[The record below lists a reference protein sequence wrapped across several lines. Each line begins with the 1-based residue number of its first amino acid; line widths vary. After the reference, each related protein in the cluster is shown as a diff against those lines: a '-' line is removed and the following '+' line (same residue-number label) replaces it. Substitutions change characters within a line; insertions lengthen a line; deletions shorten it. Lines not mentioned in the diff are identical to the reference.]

1 MDVPDV
7 LESFDVPV
15 PAGRPPYPRRLVTSR
30 ITRFLPG
37 QYLTWVPGPVSG
49 GVWFSLPD
57 ALLASRVA
65 AEFAVTPSPEDLVAS
80 VHRHGPVPVRR
91 FEAGAEH
98 VLLSP
103 EIPRSIAHDRITVL
117 LPHVPELSGLIGE
130 GADFFAGLS
139 RIEAEPK
146 PWRIPAP
153 LADGVA
159 RQAFEVL
166 ATLWSGVTGERVD
179 TVVRAP
185 DGTRLAPVVRHFAIG
200 RRQLATLAAAND
212 VIKAVIEPQIRIDT
226 DLPEILGLIGVAWPS
241 QLVDVLES
249 FDADAEQLTPLMTGE
264 DVVLPDR
271 AAYDR
276 LADRWSLLTLR
287 A

>member
-7 LESFDVPV
+7 LESFDGPV
-15 PAGRPPYPRRLVTSR
+15 PAGRPPYPRRRVASR

-57 ALLASRVA
+57 ALQAARVA
-65 AEFAVTPSPEDLVAS
+65 TESGDGREQVA
-80 VHRHGPVPVRR
+80 
-91 FEAGAEH
+91 
-98 VLLSP
+98 LSP

-117 LPHVPELSGLIGE
+117 LPHVPEMSGLIGQA
-130 GADFFAGLS
+130 ADFFAELT
-139 RIEAEPK
+139 RIEAGTK

-153 LADGVA
+153 LAGGHA

-179 TVVRAP
+179 TVVRGP

-212 VIKAVIEPQIRIDT
+212 VIMAVTEPQLRIDT
-226 DLPEILGLIGVAWPS
+226 DLSEILELIGVAWPS
-241 QLVDVLES
+241 QLIDVLES
-249 FDADAEQLTPLMTGE
+249 YDADAEQLAALMAGE
-264 DVVLPDR
+264 DVVLTDR
-271 AAYDR
+271 APYDR
-276 LADRWSLLTLR
+276 LSAHWSRLTLR
-287 A
+287 

>member
-1 MDVPDV
+1 MDLPDV
-7 LESFDVPV
+7 VESFDGPV
-15 PAGRPPYPRRLVTSR
+15 PAGRPPYPRRRVTSR

-37 QYLTWVPGPVSG
+37 QYLTWVPGPVSA

-57 ALLASRVA
+57 ALQASRVA
-65 AEFAVTPSPEDLVAS
+65 TEFGATPRPEDLAVSAQ
-80 VHRHGPVPVRR
+80 RHGPVPVRR

-98 VLLSP
+98 VPLSP
-103 EIPRSIAHDRITVL
+103 EIPKSIAHDRIPVL
-117 LPHVPELSGLIGE
+117 LPHVPELAGLIRE
-130 GADFFAGLS
+130 ADEFFAGLS
-139 RIEAEPK
+139 RIEAEK

-166 ATLWSGVTGERVD
+166 ATLWSGLTGERVD

-200 RRQLATLAAAND
+200 RRQLAILAAAND
-212 VIKAVIEPQIRIDT
+212 VIKAIVEPELRIDT
-226 DLPEILGLIGVAWPS
+226 DLSEILGLIGVAWPS

-249 FDADAEQLTPLMTGE
+249 YDAELTPLITGE
-264 DVVLPDR
+264 EVVLPDR
-271 AAYDR
+271 AAFDR
-276 LADRWSLLTLR
+276 LAERWSLLTLR

>member
-7 LESFDVPV
+7 VESFDGPV
-15 PAGRPPYPRRLVTSR
+15 PPGRPPYPRRRVTSR

-37 QYLTWVPGPVSG
+37 QYLTWVPGPVPA

-57 ALLASRVA
+57 ALQASRVA
-65 AEFAVTPSPEDLVAS
+65 TESAVTPSPDDLVAS
-80 VHRHGPVPVRR
+80 AHRHGTVPVRR

-130 GADFFAGLS
+130 AADFFGGLS
-139 RIEAEPK
+139 RVEAEPK

-153 LADGVA
+153 LAGGVA

-166 ATLWSGVTGERVD
+166 ATLWSGVTGERVE
-179 TVVRAP
+179 TVVRGP

-212 VIKAVIEPQIRIDT
+212 VIQAVSEPQIRLDT
-226 DLPEILGLIGVAWPS
+226 DLPELLGLIGVAWPS

-249 FDADAEQLTPLMTGE
+249 YDADAEQLAALISGE
-264 DVVLPDR
+264 EIVLTDR
-271 AAYDR
+271 APYDR
-276 LADRWSLLTLR
+276 LSAHWSQLTLR
-287 A
+287 R

>member
-7 LESFDVPV
+7 VESFDGPV
-15 PAGRPPYPRRLVTSR
+15 PAGRPPYPRRRVTSR

-37 QYLTWVPGPVSG
+37 QYLTWVPSPVSA

-57 ALLASRVA
+57 ALQASRVA
-65 AEFAVTPSPEDLVAS
+65 TEFAVTPRPEDVMAS
-80 VHRHGPVPVRR
+80 AQRHGPVAVRR

-98 VLLSP
+98 VSLSP

-117 LPHVPELSGLIGE
+117 LPHIPELSGLIR
-130 GADFFAGLS
+130 AADDFFAGLS
-139 RIEAEPK
+139 RIEAEPM

-153 LADGVA
+153 LAGGVA

-200 RRQLATLAAAND
+200 RRQLAILAAADD
-212 VIKAVIEPQIRIDT
+212 VIKAIAEPEIRIDT
-226 DLPEILGLIGVAWPS
+226 DLSEILGLVGVAWPS
-241 QLVDVLES
+241 QLVDVLETY
-249 FDADAEQLTPLMTGE
+249 DAELTPLIRGE
-264 DVVLPDR
+264 EVVLPDR
-271 AAYDR
+271 ASYDR
-276 LADRWSLLTLR
+276 LAERWSLLTLR